1 MSTETLSN
9 QEKKFKFP
17 IGAILMAVYSVWSI
31 VNIFGCLKYDIPI
44 GIVDL
49 ILILSTIAVAVLLF
63 MKKTNFIIAIPFLI
77 LAIFNISGL
86 DSLIKEV
93 KYIYREVYPSR
104 IYGFGFRLLSFVCD
118 VIPEILLS
126 ISLIVVVLLAL
137 TDKLT
142 KSPTKFK
149 KALTNTLYIA
159 TGIFIVLYL
168 VNHIADFGIMYRG
181 LVYVLYCIAILL
193 CGLWIAN
200 PYVQETSIKESIEK
214 NKINKEHHISL
225 GAHICLL
232 LFTFGIWQYVWI
244 YKRTKFTNLVKDE
257 EERNPTTK
265 LLLCLF
271 VPFYMIYWTYKTAK
285 RVDKIAKERNVPSDI
300 GTLCLVLAIFIPIVP
315 PILIQS
321 KINEAI
327 ASNETAPNKDNRI
340 NNADV
345 LVKYKE
351 LLDQGVMTQD
361 EFDAKKKELLG
372 L

>member
-1 MSTETLSN
+1 MSTETLSS

-17 IGAILMAVYSVWSI
+17 IGAILMAVYSVWCI
-31 VNIFGCLKYDIPI
+31 VNIFKYDIPI
-44 GIVDL
+44 GVVDL
-49 ILILSTIAVAVLLF
+49 ILVLSTIAVAVLLF
-63 MKKTNFIIAIPFLI
+63 MKKTDFIIAIPFLL

-86 DSLIKEV
+86 GSLIKEL
-93 KYIYREVYPSR
+93 KYIYSEIYPSR

-118 VIPEILLS
+118 VIPEILLC
-126 ISLIVVVLLAL
+126 ILLIVVVLLAL

-168 VNHIADFGIMYRG
+168 VNHIADFGTIYRG
-181 LVYVLYCIAILL
+181 LYDVLYCIAILL

-200 PYVQETSIKESIEK
+200 PYVQETSTKENIEK
-214 NKINKEHHISL
+214 NKINNEHHISL

-271 VPFYMIYWTYKTAK
+271 VPFYNIYWTYKTAK
-285 RVDKIAKERNVPSDI
+285 RVDKIAKERNVPSDL
-300 GTLCLVLAIFIPIVP
+300 GTICLVLAIFIPIVP

-327 ASNETAPNKDNRI
+327 TNNNANTNSDSRI
-340 NNADV
+340 NDADV
-345 LVKYKE
+345 LVKYKA
-351 LLDQGVMTQD
+351 LLDQGVITQD
-361 EFDAKKKELLG
+361 DYDAKKKELLG